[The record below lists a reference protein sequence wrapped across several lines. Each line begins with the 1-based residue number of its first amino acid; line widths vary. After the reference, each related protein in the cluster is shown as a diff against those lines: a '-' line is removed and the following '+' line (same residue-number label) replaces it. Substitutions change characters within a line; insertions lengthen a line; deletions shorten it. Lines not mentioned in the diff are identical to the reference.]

1 MALRRRCF
9 ACCLDA
15 AAASSV
21 SGSRNHRTA
30 LYCRQADS
38 AAACFC
44 VSAWLALVFQRGHLL
59 CSGVICNQLLG
70 CSRRCSRFAI
80 SHALRYRFLAIC
92 CCHAAGGAR
101 SPAVGTT
108 ARPYTAG
115 RLPFFVTAVRKSASE
130 VPLRFIDAHRYAPD
144 IVRSQPRTASLLSG
158 NSVLRSNFIWKRVG
172 RLRRG
177 WILCF
182 KDSAPDAREESPQ

>member
-1 MALRRRCF
+1 MALRRIV
-9 ACCLDA
+9 CCPDP
-15 AAASSV
+15 AAASSA
-21 SGSRNHRTA
+21 SGSRNHRTS

-38 AAACFC
+38 AAAGFC

-80 SHALRYRFLAIC
+80 SHALRYRVLAIC
-92 CCHAAGGAR
+92 CCRAAGGAR
-101 SPAVGTT
+101 PPAVRTT

-144 IVRSQPRTASLLSG
+144 IVRSQPRTASLPTPPLLA
-158 NSVLRSNFIWKRVG
+158 SVFQRFCAG
-172 RLRRG
+172 RARGEPRR
-177 WILCF
+177 C
-182 KDSAPDAREESPQ
+182 SPQRVSGDSGS

>member
-1 MALRRRCF
+1 MALRRIV
-9 ACCLDA
+9 CCPDP

-21 SGSRNHRTA
+21 SGSRNHRTS

-38 AAACFC
+38 AAAGFC

-92 CCHAAGGAR
+92 CCQAAGGAR

-158 NSVLRSNFIWKRVG
+158 NSVLRVDFFRRRPTPP
-172 RLRRG
+172 RLVSAFRHG
-177 WILCF
+177 WLWCF
-182 KDSAPDAREESPQ
+182 SVLIFYVPA

>member
-1 MALRRRCF
+1 MALRRLCF

-21 SGSRNHRTA
+21 SGSRNHRTS

-38 AAACFC
+38 AAAGFC
-44 VSAWLALVFQRGHLL
+44 VSAWLVFQRGHLL

-80 SHALRYRFLAIC
+80 SHALRYRVLAIC

-101 SPAVGTT
+101 PPAVRTT
-108 ARPYTAG
+108 AQPYTAG

-158 NSVLRSNFIWKRVG
+158 NSVLRSNFIWKG
-172 RLRRG
+172 
-177 WILCF
+177 
-182 KDSAPDAREESPQ
+182 

>member
-15 AAASSV
+15 AAASS
-21 SGSRNHRTA
+21 T
-30 LYCRQADS
+30 
-38 AAACFC
+38 
-44 VSAWLALVFQRGHLL
+44 
-59 CSGVICNQLLG
+59 SGVICNQLLG

-101 SPAVGTT
+101 PPAVRTT
-108 ARPYTAG
+108 AQPYTAG

-158 NSVLRSNFIWKRVG
+158 NSVLLADFFRRRLTPPRLASVFQRFCAGRARGEPPAMLPAARV
-172 RLRRG
+172 RRQ
-177 WILCF
+177 WF
-182 KDSAPDAREESPQ
+182 MTAEEGVRRRISLF